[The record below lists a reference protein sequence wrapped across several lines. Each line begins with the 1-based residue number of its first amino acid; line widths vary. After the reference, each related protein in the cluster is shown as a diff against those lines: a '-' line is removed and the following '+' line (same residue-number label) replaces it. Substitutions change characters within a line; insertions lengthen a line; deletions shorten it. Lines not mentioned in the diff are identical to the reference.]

1 MTIETE
7 VQAIMQKFEANGF
20 EIYIV
25 GGYVRDF
32 LLQQTSHDIDLAT
45 NAHPEAIEVLFPK
58 TLSLGKAFG
67 TVTIVGEH
75 QSYEVTTFRKDI
87 GNVNHRKPKEVAYAK
102 TLAIDVA
109 RRDLTINGLAMTRTG
124 QIIDYVGGESDL
136 AAKIIRTIGD
146 PQQRFQEDGVRMLRA
161 IRFAI
166 RFGFTIE
173 AQTWQALSTCA
184 QYLTLIAKERQRK
197 EWDLI
202 VSSVNYDSNLI
213 PSDLAKI
220 CFGAQWQRIL
230 AFPTQDGNQLQFWAF
245 VQLVSEID
253 WKYQK
258 KERALSQLVRE
269 RLTQPESI
277 RYLNL
282 SLAQACA
289 MERVCFAWQQRTY
302 NQHEVERQYNRQM
315 ITDIRKL
322 AITGLDCQQMGI
334 EKSQIKANLSN
345 CIQAIN
351 ENKIQNTKHACV
363 AHIEEA
369 IYGKE
374 NSININ

>member
-1 MTIETE
+1 
-7 VQAIMQKFEANGF
+7 
-20 EIYIV
+20 
-25 GGYVRDF
+25 
-32 LLQQTSHDIDLAT
+32 
-45 NAHPEAIEVLFPK
+45 
-58 TLSLGKAFG
+58 
-67 TVTIVGEH
+67 
-75 QSYEVTTFRKDI
+75 
-87 GNVNHRKPKEVAYAK
+87 
-102 TLAIDVA
+102 
-109 RRDLTINGLAMTRTG
+109 
-124 QIIDYVGGESDL
+124 
-136 AAKIIRTIGD
+136 
-146 PQQRFQEDGVRMLRA
+146 
-161 IRFAI
+161 
-166 RFGFTIE
+166 
-173 AQTWQALSTCA
+173 
-184 QYLTLIAKERQRK
+184 
-197 EWDLI
+197 DLI